1 MSRYNKLEDPPGPIT
16 GCSWFSIVVFTVF
29 ALVAFGYALTA
40 FFAQPGQNMRID
52 LLAYQVT
59 GLSNNLTNE
68 TNARIAK
75 DMILMYN
82 VSQLYMDVS
91 GLIDK
96 DMILMG
102 NVSSLQMSID
112 YIYNVL
118 NITNGTGIEVMQT
131 LMFLNSSVFNLT
143 GDVNMIYNI
152 LNTTNN
158 DLSTLNQTVNNLIN
172 NVSKTI
178 SNGTGI
184 AITDQNAGSYGT
196 ISLTNISG
204 VEGTHPFPSSVSVD
218 GQGRITA
225 IANGTEPMTSI
236 TIGPGLSVD
245 SMNPMVAGGTLNA
258 TSDYLQ
264 LQVIIPP
271 GTHTHATVTVD
282 TYGRVTMLSSG
293 SHPVTSVAAGIGMSF
308 ATIDSMN
315 PTGTINLSNISG
327 VEGYW
332 VNPAMNVDGQGRI
345 ITIMNMSG
353 SGVTSITA
361 GAGLNGGVI
370 TTTGTISMPN
380 VGPGAGTYFPVDT
393 VSLDAQGRVTS
404 AVQSTAT
411 FVRMW
416 PDFLPASAS
425 LYYILFDTSVAN
437 ADCVGA
443 LGPCAQGFTAAQST
457 PGRYDQFLFGFSAT
471 YHFEY
476 KLYGTNAALSATDGP
491 NGLVFEH
498 ISGSN
503 SYYFGY
509 SFCVDINFQAGFCES
524 TASFTTY
531 INAGDYIR
539 LRSLNT
545 NRDWISPLST
555 TPFTYSGP
563 GAIDEGLFGYF
574 IITRIR

>member
-1 MSRYNKLEDPPGPIT
+1 MAYRKLNDPPGPIT

-40 FFAQPGQNMRID
+40 YFAQPGQNMRID

-82 VSQLYMDVS
+82 VSQLYMDVT
-91 GLIDK
+91 GLMTNLTNETNARIDK

-102 NVSSLQMSID
+102 NVTSLQMSID

-152 LNTTNN
+152 LNTTNT
-158 DLSTLNQTVNNLIN
+158 DLATLNQTVNNLIN
-172 NVSKTI
+172 NVSALEAKTLL
-178 SNGTGI
+178 NGTGI
-184 AITDQNAGSYGT
+184 SITDQNAGSYGT

-225 IANGTEPMTSI
+225 IANGTEPMTSV

-245 SMNPMVAGGTLNA
+245 SMNPTVAGGTLNA

-345 ITIMNMSG
+345 SSITNGTISG
-353 SGVTSITA
+353 GVTSITA

-380 VGPGAGTYFPVDT
+380 VGTPGTYNYPTSITTDT
-393 VSLDAQGRVTS
+393 QGRVSSVSSTFS
-404 AVQSTAT
+404 PAKCSIFVNSTAIIVVGSGTVPLDGVLQESTSSCSAGYFDPMIPGRLT
-411 FVRMW
+411 FV
-416 PDFLPASAS
+416 
-425 LYYILFDTSVAN
+425 N
-437 ADCVGA
+437 AGK
-443 LGPCAQGFTAAQST
+443 
-457 PGRYDQFLFGFSAT
+457 Y
-471 YHFEY
+471 
-476 KLYGTNAALSATDGP
+476 
-491 NGLVFEH
+491 LV
-498 ISGSN
+498 
-503 SYYFGY
+503 
-509 SFCVDINFQAGFCES
+509 Q
-524 TASFTTY
+524 ASFTAINGMGNQNVRFGAFYIPDILSPNVMRVISSTY
-531 INAGDYIR
+531 TDVN
-539 LRSLNT
+539 
-545 NRDWISPLST
+545 
-555 TPFTYSGP
+555 
-563 GAIDEGLFGYF
+563 GAISTFSFVVDAYAGLAVVFQGLDAGTTIFTLITPDYTQNYAS
-574 IITRIR
+574 ITRLL

>member
-52 LLAYQVT
+52 LLTYQVT

-91 GLIDK
+91 GLMVNLTNETNARIDK

-112 YIYNVL
+112 YVYNVL

-152 LNTTNN
+152 LNTTNT

-172 NVSKTI
+172 NVSALEAKTI
-178 SNGTGI
+178 LNGTGI

-345 ITIMNMSG
+345 SSITNGTISG
-353 SGVTSITA
+353 GVTSITA

-380 VGPGAGTYFPVDT
+380 VGTPGTYNYPSSITTDT
-393 VSLDAQGRVTS
+393 QGRVS
-404 AVQSTAT
+404 SVTAT
-411 FVRMW
+411 TFV
-416 PDFLPASAS
+416 PAICG
-425 LYYILFDTSVAN
+425 LTIQFDT
-437 ADCVGA
+437 
-443 LGPCAQGFTAAQST
+443 
-457 PGRYDQFLFGFSAT
+457 FLFIAV
-471 YHFEY
+471 
-476 KLYGTNAALSATDGP
+476 GTGVVPLNTILEPSTSSCTLGYFNP
-491 NGLVFEH
+491 GSPGVFT
-498 ISGSN
+498 
-503 SYYFGY
+503 F
-509 SFCVDINFQAGFCES
+509 
-524 TASFTTY
+524 
-531 INAGDYIR
+531 INAGRYAVQGWFGAIR
-539 LRSLNT
+539 GLGNQMVRMEVVFNNNDPPNVSPTFVKPVCAVYTDTNAGTCTFSFVTTVTAGTIMWFAGIDGDTIVSVIGPGT
-545 NRDWISPLST
+545 NRSHVGAMISRLP
-555 TPFTYSGP
+555 
-563 GAIDEGLFGYF
+563 
-574 IITRIR
+574 

>member
-91 GLIDK
+91 GLMVNLTNETNARIDK

-152 LNTTNN
+152 LNTTNT

-172 NVSKTI
+172 NVTVLEAKTI

-293 SHPVTSVAAGIGMSF
+293 SHPVTSVTAGIGMSF

-345 ITIMNMSG
+345 SSITNGTISG
-353 SGVTSITA
+353 GVTSITA

-380 VGPGAGTYFPVDT
+380 VGTPGTYNYPTSITTDV
-393 VSLDAQGRVTS
+393 QGRVSSVSSTFSPATCAIYVSSPSIIVIGSGTVPFDAILQPLSSTCTS
-404 AVQSTAT
+404 GYFDPMIPGRLT
-411 FVRMW
+411 FV
-416 PDFLPASAS
+416 
-425 LYYILFDTSVAN
+425 N
-437 ADCVGA
+437 AGK
-443 LGPCAQGFTAAQST
+443 
-457 PGRYDQFLFGFSAT
+457 Y
-471 YHFEY
+471 
-476 KLYGTNAALSATDGP
+476 
-491 NGLVFEH
+491 LV
-498 ISGSN
+498 
-503 SYYFGY
+503 
-509 SFCVDINFQAGFCES
+509 Q
-524 TASFTTY
+524 ASFTSINGMGNQNVRFGAFY
-531 INAGDYIR
+531 IPDIFSPTVMRVISAAYTDANGANCSFSFVVDAYAGLAVVFRGLDAGTTIFTTITTDYTQNYA
-539 LRSLNT
+539 S
-545 NRDWISPLST
+545 
-555 TPFTYSGP
+555 
-563 GAIDEGLFGYF
+563 
-574 IITRIR
+574 ITRLL

>member
-1 MSRYNKLEDPPGPIT
+1 MAYRKLDDPPGPIT

-52 LLAYQVT
+52 LLTYQVT

-91 GLIDK
+91 GLMVNLTNETNARIDK

-152 LNTTNN
+152 LNTTNT

-172 NVSKTI
+172 NVTALEAKTI

-345 ITIMNMSG
+345 SSITNGTISG
-353 SGVTSITA
+353 GVTSITA

-380 VGPGAGTYFPVDT
+380 VGTPGTYNYPT
-393 VSLDAQGRVTS
+393 SITTDAQGRVSSVSSTFSPAKCSIYVNSVAIIVVGSGTVPLDGILQPSTS
-404 AVQSTAT
+404 SCSDGYFDPMIPGRLT
-411 FVRMW
+411 FV
-416 PDFLPASAS
+416 
-425 LYYILFDTSVAN
+425 N
-437 ADCVGA
+437 AGK
-443 LGPCAQGFTAAQST
+443 
-457 PGRYDQFLFGFSAT
+457 Y
-471 YHFEY
+471 
-476 KLYGTNAALSATDGP
+476 
-491 NGLVFEH
+491 LV
-498 ISGSN
+498 
-503 SYYFGY
+503 
-509 SFCVDINFQAGFCES
+509 Q
-524 TASFTTY
+524 ASFTAINGMGNQNVRFGAFYIPDIFSPNVMRVISSTY
-531 INAGDYIR
+531 TDVN
-539 LRSLNT
+539 
-545 NRDWISPLST
+545 
-555 TPFTYSGP
+555 
-563 GAIDEGLFGYF
+563 GAICSFSFVVDAYAGLAVVFRGLDAGTTIFTISTPDYTQNYAS
-574 IITRIR
+574 ITRLL

>member
-16 GCSWFSIVVFTVF
+16 GCSWFSIVVFLVF

-59 GLSNNLTNE
+59 GLSTNLTNE

-91 GLIDK
+91 GLMVNLTNETNARIDK
-96 DMILMG
+96 DMILMN
-102 NVSSLQMSID
+102 NVSNLQMSID

-152 LNTTNN
+152 LNTTNT

-172 NVSKTI
+172 NVTALEAKTI

-345 ITIMNMSG
+345 SSITNGTISG
-353 SGVTSITA
+353 GVTSITA

-380 VGPGAGTYFPVDT
+380 VGTPGTYNYPTSITTDV
-393 VSLDAQGRVTS
+393 QGRVSSVSSTFSPATCAIYVSSPSIIVIGSGTVPFDAILQPLSSTCTS
-404 AVQSTAT
+404 GYFDPMIPGRLT
-411 FVRMW
+411 FV
-416 PDFLPASAS
+416 
-425 LYYILFDTSVAN
+425 N
-437 ADCVGA
+437 AGK
-443 LGPCAQGFTAAQST
+443 
-457 PGRYDQFLFGFSAT
+457 Y
-471 YHFEY
+471 
-476 KLYGTNAALSATDGP
+476 
-491 NGLVFEH
+491 LV
-498 ISGSN
+498 
-503 SYYFGY
+503 
-509 SFCVDINFQAGFCES
+509 Q
-524 TASFTTY
+524 ASFTAINGMGNQNVRFGAFY
-531 INAGDYIR
+531 IPDIFSPNVMR
-539 LRSLNT
+539 V
-545 NRDWISPLST
+545 ISAAYT
-555 TPFTYSGP
+555 DAN
-563 GAIDEGLFGYF
+563 GAICSFSFVVDAYAGLAVVFRGLDAGTTIFTTITTDYTQNYAS
-574 IITRIR
+574 ITRLL